1 VRGIRILHLFLY
13 VRLSWLPLGDEN
25 SLLPSKAMKSS
36 SGYLYRNDN
45 VLRSTILIIIY
56 SYTLHCSIT
65 LVLLLLASVYSFL
78 HDSSESEYASE
89 SSDSGLAKNRLA
101 LMWSSVTGESG
112 GVTSTQLSSFI
123 RCCIEAMSITCGREE
138 NTIKHAFSYKSKMY
152 LFRFWRS
159 TTADGSFPE

>member
-1 VRGIRILHLFLY
+1 MIEKY
-13 VRLSWLPLGDEN
+13 AYLSKYYKLQ
-25 SLLPSKAMKSS
+25 
-36 SGYLYRNDN
+36 
-45 VLRSTILIIIY
+45 
-56 SYTLHCSIT
+56 SIVIVT

-123 RCCIEAMSITCGREE
+123 RCCIEAMSMICVREE
-138 NTIKHAFSYKSKMY
+138 NRYVIKT
-152 LFRFWRS
+152 R
-159 TTADGSFPE
+159 